1 MKIVITPNA
10 FKNSLSANEA
20 AQIIRN
26 AWYDIRP
33 KDTIISKPI
42 TDGGDGFSKILSDE
56 KDGKFIQVETKN
68 AIGNTHTSG
77 YVKINNA
84 TAVIELAQC
93 CGLQTLT
100 KENYDALESSTEGLG
115 IVINQALEDGCTE
128 FIIGL
133 GGSASTDLGLGALY
147 ALGVKFLTFEGKEIR
162 PKGKNLDLIQAINY
176 STLSTKIKNK
186 HFYLAVDVKN
196 TLLGKNGAAK
206 TFAPQKGASKTE
218 IDVLEYN
225 LSHAS
230 QLIHRQTGK
239 DVQHVE
245 GGGAA
250 GGTAAGFWAFLNAEI
265 MDGSQFIMEVLGL
278 HEAIDSADLIITT
291 EGCLDEQSLKGKA
304 PYAIAQYAEKKGKLC
319 IAFVGNNNVNHINNL
334 PFYTIFSINPSLVL
348 IDEAINKTAENLK
361 YSVHQF
367 AKVISITNK

>member
-33 KDTIISKPI
+33 KDTVISKPI
-42 TDGGDGFSKILSDE
+42 TDGGEGFSKILSDE
-56 KDGKFIQVETKN
+56 KDGKFIQIETKN
-68 AIGNTHTSG
+68 AIGEPHLSG
-77 YVKINNA
+77 YVKINKA

-93 CGLQTLT
+93 CGLQTLA
-100 KENYDALESSTEGLG
+100 KENYNALESNTEGLG

-133 GGSASTDLGLGALY
+133 GGSASTDLGLGALS
-147 ALGVKFLTFEGKEIR
+147 ALGVRFITFEGNEII
-162 PKGKNLDLIQAINY
+162 PNGKNLDLIQDIDF
-176 STLSTKIKNK
+176 STLSTKIKGK

-196 TLLGKNGAAK
+196 ILLGNNGAAK
-206 TFAPQKGASKTE
+206 TFAPQKGANKTE
-218 IDVLEYN
+218 VDLLEYN

-230 QLIHRQTGK
+230 QLIHRRTGK
-239 DVQHVE
+239 EVQHIE

-278 HEAIDSADLIITT
+278 HKAIDSADLVITT
-291 EGCLDEQSLKGKA
+291 EGRLDEQSLKGKA
-304 PYAIAQYAEKKGKLC
+304 PYAIANYAEKKEKLC
-319 IAFVGNNNVNHINNL
+319 IAFVGDNNVNHIDDL
-334 PFYTIFSINPSLVL
+334 PFYAIYSVNPSLVS
-348 IDEAINKTAENLK
+348 IEEAINKTAENLK
-361 YSVHQF
+361 YSIHQF